1 MNSVF
6 KKPAV
11 KIAAIIVAVLIVIA
25 IAIPLFVN
33 VNSFRPQ
40 IESSLSTA
48 LGRPVKVGD
57 LSLSIFSG
65 SVEANQLSIAD
76 DPKFSNAAFIEAKK
90 LEVGVEI
97 FPLIF
102 SKQLN
107 VTKIVIDQPVIALL
121 RNREGVWNFSSLGS
135 KSTQPAKAANASSTP
150 TNLNIDK
157 LDLNDGTISVGFVPS
172 KRKPIVYE
180 KVDVAVR
187 NFSFTSS
194 FPLTVSASLPGGGSL
209 KIDGTAGPINAT
221 DASLT
226 PVKAKA
232 NLTKVDLSQSVLVSP
247 ELGITG
253 SADFDGTIDSNGQI
267 AKANGTL
274 KATKL
279 KLVPKGAPSGVPIQ
293 LVFAVEQD
301 LKNQSG
307 KLSQG
312 DVSIGKALAKLTG
325 TFDMKGDTTSI
336 QTRLNGQG
344 MPVDDL
350 QAMLPALGV
359 ILPTGSQLKGGT
371 LSVELNSSGPVDK
384 LVSTGWVK
392 MNNSALANFNLG
404 TKLAAVSAL
413 TGKPLGSGNDTVIEN
428 LSSNVRYAPDG
439 TRLDQ
444 INLVISS
451 LGTVTGSGTVSP
463 SNALDFKMVA
473 NLSGVGG
480 GLTKIAG
487 AGSGGIPVAIGGTTS
502 DPTFTPDMKGLAT
515 NQVKGMVTGV
525 GGVGGKANPVSGLGG
540 LLGKKKPN

>member
-1 MNSVF
+1 M
-6 KKPAV
+6 
-11 KIAAIIVAVLIVIA
+11 
-25 IAIPLFVN
+25 
-33 VNSFRPQ
+33 
-40 IESSLSTA
+40 
-48 LGRPVKVGD
+48 
-57 LSLSIFSG
+57 
-65 SVEANQLSIAD
+65 
-76 DPKFSNAAFIEAKK
+76 
-90 LEVGVEI
+90 
-97 FPLIF
+97 
-102 SKQLN
+102 
-107 VTKIVIDQPVIALL
+107 
-121 RNREGVWNFSSLGS
+121 
-135 KSTQPAKAANASSTP
+135 
-150 TNLNIDK
+150 
-157 LDLNDGTISVGFVPS
+157 
-172 KRKPIVYE
+172 YE

-451 LGTVTGSGTVSP
+451 LGTVTGSALSARVMPSTSKWSRICLESVEVSQRLP
-463 SNALDFKMVA
+463 ARDLAASPLPLEVPLRIR
-473 NLSGVGG
+473 LS
-480 GLTKIAG
+480 LRT
-487 AGSGGIPVAIGGTTS
+487 
-502 DPTFTPDMKGLAT
+502 
-515 NQVKGMVTGV
+515 
-525 GGVGGKANPVSGLGG
+525 
-540 LLGKKKPN
+540 